1 MSADAGARNGRTM
14 GGDSRDRDGNLSTTL
29 RSYISVLGGRRK
41 GGDAPA
47 TAAEVAELSDEDLL
61 GLIDLKSKVALEALY
76 DRYSGAIYSL
86 AVRMLRDAG
95 AAEEV
100 TQDAF
105 FNVWRRA
112 SSYRR
117 DRGKPSSWLF
127 SIGHHRIIDEVRRRR
142 RREQTQVHHGVELID
157 QPADDTNDLAKFAGL
172 QMQRSVLKDALSTLR
187 VEQREIVVLAYYGG
201 LTHSEIARKLG
212 QPLGTVKTRMRL
224 ALKKLRQ
231 VLEPQAQEWAEH
243 GL

>member
-1 MSADAGARNGRTM
+1 MSAQASARNGHTART
-14 GGDSRDRDGNLSTTL
+14 NLSTTL
-29 RSYISVLGGRRK
+29 HSYISVLGGRRD
-41 GGDAPA
+41 GPA
-47 TAAEVAELSDEDLL
+47 TVDAAAELSDEELL
-61 GLIDLKSKVALEALY
+61 GFIDLKSKVALEALY

-112 SSYRR
+112 SSFRR
-117 DRGKPSSWLF
+117 DRGKASSWLF

-142 RREQTQVHHGVELID
+142 RREQTQVHYDVELID
-157 QPADDTNDLAKFAGL
+157 QPADDTNDPARFAGL
-172 QMQRSVLKDALSTLR
+172 QVQRSILKDALSTLR
-187 VEQREIVVLAYYGG
+187 VEQREVVVLAYYGG
-201 LTHSEIARKLG
+201 LTHSEIAKRLG

-224 ALKKLRQ
+224 ALKKLRL
-231 VLEPQAQEWAEH
+231 VLGPQAREWAEH